1 MNGNVSFRP
10 TTRPQARWLSHGIA
24 KNPTKRKC
32 KPEQL
37 HEYRLQ
43 LVDVDPRHAPLLAAD
58 SLPWYRSHNAVSP
71 PVGRFFDQRARHRV
85 AVDSAHS
92 EGASYRRERQSHSLA
107 PATSRCLPLRY
118 YFNSGRCHSTVK
130 SQSFFKRVVNGPW
143 RIARI
148 GLVAASLTQRLCWL
162 PPSRHRHLL
171 PHRHQVQAPRPHPI
185 RFS

>member
-1 MNGNVSFRP
+1 MSTGSSLLTSILEMRHCWP
-10 TTRPQARWLSHGIA
+10 PILCLGIV
-24 KNPTKRKC
+24 PIM
-32 KPEQL
+32 Q
-37 HEYRLQ
+37 
-43 LVDVDPRHAPLLAAD
+43 
-58 SLPWYRSHNAVSP
+58 VSP
-71 PVGRFFDQRARHRV
+71 PVWRFFDQRARHRV

-148 GLVAASLTQRLCWL
+148 GLVAALLTQRLCWL